1 MKKFQHFF
9 VVLFEFFTS
18 KRISRYL
25 ITIAICVACMLAVG
39 SIVPD
44 LWMDVIGIFF
54 GFLISNLTV
63 GLFAV
68 FFSSFED
75 GLKVLDDTK
84 KVLSYYP
91 EDDLATT
98 VTLNGTSC
106 TVAYNPV
113 FINDN
118 YQLVVE
124 DHPEKQFELDG
135 FLENNYLDL
144 FAAHHRSAKKNCDTV
159 RVDNCV
165 LDGNVATFYLS
176 RSTYYHH
183 LITNRAIDYLLDDD
197 LTVRTY
203 FDYGP
208 KLVPLS
214 RSKMSNHAGI
224 NGLVYLK
231 DGELLL
237 PKRTG
242 SSTISKN
249 MITSSIA
256 TMLPLPKCGEVT
268 AQYLFKDYILES
280 LVTRARMD
288 KAWIKEDE
296 IEIRF
301 LGLGQNPYEGGKPQ
315 MYYTVR
321 MKNVSKEEYQKH
333 LVNEPVTTGVIDK
346 DKYMYIVD
354 PATMRFTKNEN
365 LEFVHNHGYLDKKG
379 NVKQKNKRTV
389 VGYEKSFLCNV
400 WHQQIANG
408 EIPHPT
414 LR

>member
-1 MKKFQHFF
+1 MKKFQNFF
-9 VVLFEFFTS
+9 VILFEFFTS
-18 KRISRYL
+18 KRISRYVV
-25 ITIAICVACMLAVG
+25 TISACIVSMLAVG
-39 SIVPD
+39 TIVPD

-75 GLKVLDDTK
+75 GLKVLDDTD
-84 KVLSYYP
+84 KVLSFYP
-91 EDDLATT
+91 DDNLATT

-113 FINDN
+113 LINDN

-144 FAAHHRSAKKNCDTV
+144 FAAHHRSAKKNFDTV
-159 RVDNCV
+159 RVDDCV
-165 LDGNVATFYLS
+165 LDGNVATIYLS

-183 LITNRAIDYLLDDD
+183 LITNRAVDYLLDDD
-197 LTVRTY
+197 LSVRTY

-208 KLVPLS
+208 KLVPLHK
-214 RSKMSNHAGI
+214 SKMSNHAGI

-256 TMLPLPKCGEVT
+256 IMLSLPKSNDVT
-268 AQYLFKDYILES
+268 AEYLFKQCILDN
-280 LVTRARMD
+280 LVSRARMD
-288 KAWIKEDE
+288 RAWIKEDE
-296 IEIRF
+296 IDIRF

-315 MYYTVR
+315 LYFSVR
-321 MKNVSKEEYQKH
+321 MKNVSMEEYHKH
-333 LVNEPVTTGVIDK
+333 LVHEPTTKGVIDK
-346 DKYMYIVD
+346 DKYMYVVD
-354 PATMRFTKNEN
+354 PSTMCFAKNKNLQFT
-365 LEFVHNHGYLDKKG
+365 HIHGYLDKKG
-379 NVKQKNKRTV
+379 NVKRKQKRAV

-400 WHQQIANG
+400 WHEQIANG
-408 EIPHPT
+408 EIPRPK
-414 LR
+414 L